1 MEIYERFRT
10 KDFNN
15 TPIVIETFNVIV
27 EDEKAAYHFL
37 RSKYNKNIECFKIL
51 ECCNGIR
58 ESVGN
63 HKFEDG
69 RKEKYKFRYATEQET
84 KEFNEIKQKFINDK
98 NNEKSKN
105 FYVYEWYYVNT
116 EIVFYVG
123 QGTNNR
129 YKDTRSCKRNNFFNN
144 VVNMQKNNIASRK
157 IYDKLDK
164 KEALEL
170 ENKTINKLLN
180 NGYTLISNTPYYEY
194 NSNIDFD
201 TSNEKILM
209 NILNGGEHEHQNKV
223 VGKQSRKKMSESQK
237 KYSSSKEGKKKNS
250 DSQLIAQNRP
260 ETIQRKRDALIKHYQ
275 NNEAI
280 IKASNAAKI
289 WQEDPSKFGS
299 RGDELSIYCIEL
311 DKTFVSTTDTIV
323 YFDKYFNTYIDGRKI
338 ATAIKNGEK
347 CVDGILASG
356 TILIPGEKYYKQLHW
371 RLATKEEVQYENL
384 KRIKNFELNKKAEIL
399 EAIIE
404 EEIEYELLLD
414 IIEELDLM
422 DFLYK
427 RDGKYFLPKDCKEI
441 LNDLSIEIEEKIEP
455 YILEREIIESNKPD
469 CVTQT
474 NKVQNSYDQKFNK
487 STPLKCVSSSGIE
500 HVFGTPD
507 DAEEYLLRFNDKV
520 SQGITIKRNIQ
531 KKNNWQYLKDDTGRL
546 TWSIVDKDSEEYRNF
561 IKSYDNAYEIY
572 INSVLEYIEEE
583 ENNELINKLNK
594 IKELY
599 IEK

>member
-1 MEIYERFRT
+1 MEIYERFKT
-10 KDFNN
+10 KDFDN

-37 RSKYNKNIECFKIL
+37 RSKYNKNIECSKIL
-51 ECCNGIR
+51 ECCDGIR

-69 RKEKYKFRYATEQET
+69 RREKYRFRYATEQET

-123 QGTNNR
+123 QGTNGR
-129 YKDTRSCKRNNFFNN
+129 YKDTSNYQRNKFFNN

-170 ENKTINKLLN
+170 ENKTINELLN
-180 NGYTLISNTPYYEY
+180 DGYTLISSTSYYEY
-194 NSNIDFD
+194 DSNIDFD

-209 NILNGGEHEHQNKV
+209 NILNGGEHEQQNKV

-237 KYSSSKEGKKKNS
+237 KHANSEEGKKKNS
-250 DSQLIAQNRP
+250 DAQLIAQNRP
-260 ETIQRKRDALIKHYQ
+260 KTAQRKRDALKKYYDDE
-275 NNEAI
+275 EAI
-280 IKASNAAKI
+280 TKASNAAKI
-289 WQEDPSKFGS
+289 WQQDPNK
-299 RGDELSIYCIEL
+299 INYNCKPVHCIEL
-311 DKTFVSTTDTIV
+311 NKTFIKPSDITV
-323 YFDKYFNTYIDGRKI
+323 YFDKYFDVYVKGYGI
-338 ATAIKNGEK
+338 ASNIQDIRRSNN
-347 CVDGILASG
+347 GILASG
-356 TILIPGEKYYKQLHW
+356 IINNGNKYGKQLHW
-371 RLATKEEVQYENL
+371 RFATKQEIEFEKAKEIINYEL
-384 KRIKNFELNKKAEIL
+384 DKKIGIL
-399 EAIIE
+399 EATIE
-404 EEIEYELLLD
+404 EEIQYEMLLD
-414 IIEELDLM
+414 IVEELGLF

-427 RDGKYFLPKDCKEI
+427 KDEQYILPIDCNEI
-441 LNDLSIEIEEKIEP
+441 LNDLSIKIEKNEIEKYVLEKEKIEN
-455 YILEREIIESNKPD
+455 NKPD
-469 CVTQT
+469 QS
-474 NKVQNSYDQKFNK
+474 KKASEFQNSYDQKFNK

-500 HVFGTPD
+500 HIFGTPD
-507 DAEEYLLRFNDKV
+507 DATEYLLRFNDKV

-546 TWSIVDKDSEEYRNF
+546 TWSIVDKDSEDYRNF

>member
-1 MEIYERFRT
+1 MEIYEKFST
-10 KDFNN
+10 EENSKQ
-15 TPIVIETFNVIV
+15 PIMILYPFNVMTDDAKKANNYIRNRTGRNIG
-27 EDEKAAYHFL
+27 EEKILKCCDGLIGVAGTY
-37 RSKYNKNIECFKIL
+37 KDKNTGEKIEC
-51 ECCNGIR
+51 
-58 ESVGN
+58 V
-63 HKFEDG
+63 
-69 RKEKYKFRYATEQET
+69 FRYATEQET
-84 KEFNEIKQKFINDK
+84 KEFNEIKQNFIK
-98 NNEKSKN
+98 RSKEN
-105 FYVYEWYYVNT
+105 RNYYVYRWYYINT
-116 EIVFYVG
+116 GITFYVG
-123 QGTNNR
+123 KGTNGR
-129 YKDTRSCKRNNFFNN
+129 YKDISGYQRNKFFNN
-144 VVNMQKNNIASRK
+144 VINDQKNNIASEK
-157 IYDKLDK
+157 IYEKLTE

-170 ENKTINKLLN
+170 ENKTINELLN
-180 NGYTLISNTPYYEY
+180 DGYKLISSTSYYEY
-194 NSNIDFD
+194 DSNIDFN

-209 NILNGGEHEHQNKV
+209 NILNGGEHEQQNKV

-237 KYSSSKEGKKKNS
+237 RYTNSEEGKKKNS
-250 DSQLIAQNRP
+250 DAQLIAQNKP
-260 ETIQRKRDALIKHYQ
+260 ETAQRKRDALIKHYQ
-275 NNEAI
+275 NDEAI

-289 WQEDPSKFGS
+289 WKEDPSKFGC

-311 DKTFVSTTDTIV
+311 NKTFVSTTDTIV
-323 YFDKYFNTYIDGRKI
+323 YFDKYFDTYIDGRSI
-338 ATAIKNGEK
+338 STAIKSGEK
-347 CVDGILASG
+347 CINGILASG

-371 RLATKEEVQYENL
+371 RLATKEEVQHENL

-414 IIEELDLM
+414 AIEELDLM

-427 RDGKYFLPKDCKEI
+427 RDGKYLLPKDCKEM
-441 LNDLSIEIEEKIEP
+441 LNDLNIEIEEKIEP

-474 NKVQNSYDQKFNK
+474 NRVQNSYDQKFNK
-487 STPLKCVSSSGIE
+487 STPLKCVSSSGVE
-500 HVFGTPD
+500 HIFGTPD
-507 DAEEYLLRFNDKV
+507 DATEYLLKFNDKV

-546 TWSIVDKDSEEYRNF
+546 TWSIVDKDSEEYCNF

-599 IEK
+599 VEK

>member
-1 MEIYERFRT
+1 MEIYERFKT
-10 KDFNN
+10 KDFDN

-37 RSKYNKNIECFKIL
+37 RSKYNKNIECSKIL
-51 ECCNGIR
+51 ECCDGIR

-69 RKEKYKFRYATEQET
+69 RREKYRFRYATEQET

-123 QGTNNR
+123 QGTNGR
-129 YKDTRSCKRNNFFNN
+129 YKDTSNYQRNKFFNN

-170 ENKTINKLLN
+170 ENKTINELLN
-180 NGYTLISNTPYYEY
+180 DGYTLISSTSYYEY
-194 NSNIDFD
+194 DSNIDFD

-209 NILNGGEHEHQNKV
+209 NILNGGEHEQQNKV

-237 KYSSSKEGKKKNS
+237 KHANSEEGKKKNS
-250 DSQLIAQNRP
+250 NAQLIAQNRP
-260 ETIQRKRDALIKHYQ
+260 ETAQRKRDTLKKYYDDE
-275 NNEAI
+275 EAI
-280 IKASNAAKI
+280 TKASNAAKI
-289 WQEDPSKFGS
+289 WQQDPNK
-299 RGDELSIYCIEL
+299 INYNCKPVHCIEL
-311 DKTFVSTTDTIV
+311 NKTFIKPSDITV
-323 YFDKYFNTYIDGRKI
+323 YFDKYFDVYVKGYGI
-338 ATAIKNGEK
+338 ASNIQDIRRSNN
-347 CVDGILASG
+347 GILASG
-356 TILIPGEKYYKQLHW
+356 IINNGNKYGKQLHW
-371 RLATKEEVQYENL
+371 RFATKQEIEFEKAKEIINYEL
-384 KRIKNFELNKKAEIL
+384 DKKIGIL
-399 EAIIE
+399 EATIE
-404 EEIEYELLLD
+404 EEIQYEMLLD
-414 IIEELDLM
+414 IVEELGLF

-427 RDGKYFLPKDCKEI
+427 KDEQYILPIDCNEI
-441 LNDLSIEIEEKIEP
+441 LNDLGIKIEKNEIEKYVLEKEKIEN
-455 YILEREIIESNKPD
+455 NKPD
-469 CVTQT
+469 QS
-474 NKVQNSYDQKFNK
+474 KKASEFQNSYDQKFNK

-500 HVFGTPD
+500 HIFGTPD
-507 DAEEYLLRFNDKV
+507 DATEYLLRFNDKV

-531 KKNNWQYLKDDTGRL
+531 KKKNWQYLKDDTGRL

-583 ENNELINKLNK
+583 KNNELINKLNK

>member
-1 MEIYERFRT
+1 MEIYERFKT
-10 KDFNN
+10 KDFDN

-37 RSKYNKNIECFKIL
+37 RSKYNKNIECSKIL
-51 ECCNGIR
+51 ECCDGIR

-69 RKEKYKFRYATEQET
+69 RREKYRFRYATEQET

-123 QGTNNR
+123 QGANGR
-129 YKDTRSCKRNNFFNN
+129 YKDTSNYQRNKFFNN

-170 ENKTINKLLN
+170 ENKTINELLN
-180 NGYTLISNTPYYEY
+180 DGYTLISSTSYYEY
-194 NSNIDFD
+194 DSNIDFD

-209 NILNGGEHEHQNKV
+209 NILNGGEHEQQNKV

-237 KYSSSKEGKKKNS
+237 KHANSEEGKKKNS
-250 DSQLIAQNRP
+250 DAQLIAQNRP
-260 ETIQRKRDALIKHYQ
+260 ETVQRKRDALKKYYDDE
-275 NNEAI
+275 EAI
-280 IKASNAAKI
+280 TKASNAAKI
-289 WQEDPSKFGS
+289 WQQDPNKMN
-299 RGDELSIYCIEL
+299 YNCKPVHCIEL
-311 DKTFVSTTDTIV
+311 NKTFIKPSDITV
-323 YFDKYFNTYIDGRKI
+323 YFDKYFDVYIKGYGI
-338 ATAIKNGEK
+338 ASNIQDIRRSNN
-347 CVDGILASG
+347 GILASG
-356 TILIPGEKYYKQLHW
+356 IINNGNKYGKQLHW
-371 RLATKEEVQYENL
+371 RFATKQEIEFEKAKEIINYEL
-384 KRIKNFELNKKAEIL
+384 DKKIGIL
-399 EAIIE
+399 EATIE
-404 EEIEYELLLD
+404 EEIQYEMLLD
-414 IIEELDLM
+414 IVEELGLF

-427 RDGKYFLPKDCKEI
+427 KDEQYILPIDCNEI
-441 LNDLSIEIEEKIEP
+441 LNDLSIKIEKNEIEKYVLEKEKIEN
-455 YILEREIIESNKPD
+455 NKPD
-469 CVTQT
+469 QS
-474 NKVQNSYDQKFNK
+474 KKASEFQNSYDQKFNK

-500 HVFGTPD
+500 HIFGTPD
-507 DAEEYLLRFNDKV
+507 DETEYLLRFNDKV

-561 IKSYDNAYEIY
+561 IKSYDDAYKIY
-572 INSVLEYIEEE
+572 INNVLAYIEEE

-599 IEK
+599 VEK

>member
-1 MEIYERFRT
+1 MEIYERFKT
-10 KDFNN
+10 KDFDN

-37 RSKYNKNIECFKIL
+37 RSKYNKNIECSKIL

-69 RKEKYKFRYATEQET
+69 RREKYRFRYATEQET
-84 KEFNEIKQKFINDK
+84 KEFNEIKQKFIKENK
-98 NNEKSKN
+98 ESRNY
-105 FYVYEWYYVNT
+105 YVYKWYYINT
-116 EIVFYVG
+116 GVTFYVG
-123 QGTNNR
+123 KGTNDR
-129 YKDTRSCKRNNFFNN
+129 YKDISGYRRNKFFNN
-144 VVNMQKNNIASRK
+144 IVNAQKNNIASEK
-157 IYDKLDK
+157 IYEKLTE

-170 ENKTINKLLN
+170 ENKTINELLN
-180 NGYTLISNTPYYEY
+180 DGYKLISNTPYYEY
-194 NSNIDFD
+194 DSNIDFD

-223 VGKQSRKKMSESQK
+223 VGKQSRKKMSDSQK
-237 KYSSSKEGKKKNS
+237 KYANSEEGKKENS
-250 DSQLIAQNRP
+250 DLQLIAQNRP
-260 ETIQRKRDALIKHYQ
+260 ETIQKRKDSLKKHYEDD
-275 NNEAI
+275 EAI

-289 WQEDPSKFGS
+289 WQQDPNKMN
-299 RGDELSIYCIEL
+299 YNCKPVHCIEL
-311 DKTFVSTTDTIV
+311 NKTFIKTSDITV
-323 YFDKYFNTYIDGRKI
+323 YFDKYFDVYVKGYGI
-338 ATAIKNGEK
+338 ASNIQDTRRSNN
-347 CVDGILASG
+347 GILASG
-356 TILIPGEKYYKQLHW
+356 IINNGDKYGKQLHW
-371 RLATKEEVQYENL
+371 RFATKQEIEFEKAKEIISYEL
-384 KRIKNFELNKKAEIL
+384 DKKIGIL
-399 EAIIE
+399 EATIE
-404 EEIEYELLLD
+404 EEIQYEMLLD
-414 IIEELDLM
+414 IVEELGLF

-427 RDGKYFLPKDCKEI
+427 KDEQYILPIDCNEI
-441 LNDLSIEIEEKIEP
+441 LNDLGIKIEKNEIEK
-455 YILEREIIESNKPD
+455 YILEREKIENNKPD
-469 CVTQT
+469 QS
-474 NKVQNSYDQKFNK
+474 KKASELQNSYDQKFNK

-561 IKSYDNAYEIY
+561 IKSYDDAYKIY
-572 INSVLEYIEEE
+572 INNVLAYIEEE

-599 IEK
+599 VEK